1 MVFDWLK
8 RLINMFSSN
17 DSSAPQNNIYIN
29 TQDKQSN
36 PPNPP
41 QIHKD
46 AQADNKTITLETI
59 QADHSTRHKQ

>member
-36 PPNPP
+36 PQNPP
-41 QIHKD
+41 EIHKD
-46 AQADNKTITLETI
+46 AKADNKTIELESV
-59 QADHSTRHKQ
+59 QADQSTRDKQ